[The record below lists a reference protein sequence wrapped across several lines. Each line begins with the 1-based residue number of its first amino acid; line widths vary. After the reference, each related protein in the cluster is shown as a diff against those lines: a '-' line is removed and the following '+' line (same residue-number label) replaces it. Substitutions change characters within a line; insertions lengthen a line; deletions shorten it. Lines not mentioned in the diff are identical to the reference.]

1 MFVTLFLPINVKCQ
15 ISQPL
20 LVASCGMW
28 HKSMLQSMTRLRL
41 HSTQVSD
48 HKETA
53 HSLRVATALDLLCD
67 CVCHCVCVYFSL
79 SLCLY
84 LSPGVAVSGNWQRR
98 HLRNA
103 FHFHYDAVAF
113 LPLKMATLLQLV
125 AMPNAAVFPS
135 RK

>member
-20 LVASCGMW
+20 SVASCGMW

-67 CVCHCVCVYFSL
+67 SVCVSVFIPL

-84 LSPGVAVSGNWQRR
+84 LSVGVAVSGNWQRR